1 MSEQEDFLSSK
12 HVGILNIASWA
23 KYLAWVVLIVFTLW
37 AMSEFFADM
46 NIANGQLSSMR
57 GSLLDFI
64 GLFKQQP
71 MNAISLLLG
80 IVSIFFK
87 GIIYF
92 LVLYGISLGLNM
104 IVETDIN
111 YRDNNQSEAQNER

>member
-1 MSEQEDFLSSK
+1 MNEQEDFLSPK
-12 HVGILNIASWA
+12 HVRILNIALWA

-92 LVLYGISLGLNM
+92 LVLNGISLGLNM

-111 YRDNNQSEAQNER
+111 YRDSNQLGGVK